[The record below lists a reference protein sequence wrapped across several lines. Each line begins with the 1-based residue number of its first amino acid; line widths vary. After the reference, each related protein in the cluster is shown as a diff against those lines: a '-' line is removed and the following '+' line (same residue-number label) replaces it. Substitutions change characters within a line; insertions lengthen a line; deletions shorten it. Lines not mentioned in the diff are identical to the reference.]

1 MQTLLFKINLDSI
14 LILKSQIF
22 VFKFVEFTERLSP

>member
-1 MQTLLFKINLDSI
+1 MRTVLFKINLDSI

-22 VFKFVEFTERLSP
+22 IFKFVEFTEKLSP